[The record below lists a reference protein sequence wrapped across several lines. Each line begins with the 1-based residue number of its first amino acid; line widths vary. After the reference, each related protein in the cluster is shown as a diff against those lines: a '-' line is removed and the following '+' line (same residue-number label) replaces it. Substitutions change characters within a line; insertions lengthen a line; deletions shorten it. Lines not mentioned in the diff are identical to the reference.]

1 MTNDPAIHDRPLVEV
16 RAQKYDGRVHRR
28 WPARVAR
35 REETLV
41 VLDAVFEEEIRHP
54 LLGTIVSGTISTEY
68 YWTDRWYNVFRFLE
82 PSGELRNFYGNI
94 NSPAEFDG
102 ETLSFTDF
110 DIDVLVRPDFS
121 FTILDE
127 DEFAANALRLNYP
140 AEVSRRVRE
149 ALAELIALIE
159 ARGFPFHQP
168 HG

>member
-1 MTNDPAIHDRPLVEV
+1 MNNLDDDRRVVEV
-16 RAQKYDGRVHRR
+16 QARKYDNRVHRR

-35 REETLV
+35 REGTLV

-82 PSGELRNFYGNI
+82 PSGKLRNFYCNI

-102 ETLSFTDF
+102 HVLSFTDF

-121 FTILDE
+121 FAILDE
-127 DEFAANALRLNYP
+127 DEFAVNAASFNYP
-140 AEVSRRVRE
+140 AEVSRRARE

-159 ARGFPFHQP
+159 ARGFPFHAP
-168 HG
+168 PG